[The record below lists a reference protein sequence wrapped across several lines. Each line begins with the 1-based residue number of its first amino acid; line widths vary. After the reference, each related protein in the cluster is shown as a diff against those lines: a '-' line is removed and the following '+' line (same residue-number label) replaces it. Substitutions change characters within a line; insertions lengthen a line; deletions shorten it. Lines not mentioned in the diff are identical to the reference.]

1 MLMTASPRTNLRR
14 GDTPASARE
23 LPAIYELIRPEPNE
37 SFRWHRH
44 DFPSPLACWNR
55 HPEYELHLIATGS
68 GQAMVGDHVGAYQP
82 RQLVL
87 IGPNLPHAWVSHLQP
102 GETVP
107 GRDVVLQFTGEWIGG
122 LMTLCAELSP
132 LTALLEASANG
143 VEFTGEIAL
152 RLGKALEAMG
162 ALTGMSRLAAC
173 IDLFAGLAAA
183 PFRTLAINQQEQMS
197 GPQMRRMDAAIRCL
211 LAAPPEALDSER
223 ARKLTGLS
231 PAAFSRQFRAATG
244 DTFTAFIQK
253 LRVSHACQLLVSGR
267 LPITDVAVQSGFANL
282 SNFNRIFLRLR
293 GMTPRDYRYRARRIA
308 DLRVSASFLPGATA
322 SPVPAH

>member
-1 MLMTASPRTNLRR
+1 MTANPSIDTKR
-14 GDTPASARE
+14 GIATADARE

-55 HPEYELHLIATGS
+55 HPEYELHLIAAGA
-68 GQAMVGDHVGAYQP
+68 GQAMVGDHVGPYRP

-87 IGPNLPHAWVSHLQP
+87 IGPNLPHAWVSHVQP

-107 GRDVVLQFTGEWIGG
+107 GRDVVLQFTAEWIGG
-122 LMTLCAELSP
+122 LIGLCPELSP
-132 LTALLEASANG
+132 IRALLATSANG
-143 VEFTGEIAL
+143 VEFTGEAAL
-152 RLGKALEAMG
+152 RLGHALEAMG
-162 ALTGMSRLAAC
+162 ELSGMARLAAC

-197 GPQMRRMDAAIRCL
+197 GPQLRRMDAAIRSL
-211 LAAPPEALDSER
+211 LAATPEALDADR

-244 DTFTAFIQK
+244 DTFTAFVQK
-253 LRVSHACQLLVSGR
+253 LRVSHACQLLVSNN
-267 LPITDVAVQSGFANL
+267 LAITDVAVRSGFANL

-293 GMTPRDYRYRARRIA
+293 GMTPRDYRSRARRIA
-308 DLRVSASFLPGATA
+308 DVRATNALPCAPEHPPAVSA
-322 SPVPAH
+322 H